1 LQNLDEL
8 SSWHFLMTQPKSGPM
23 YMQVEHELCLVE
35 EMVTIW
41 FETIALCCQV
51 PDFVMDLRL

>member
-1 LQNLDEL
+1 
-8 SSWHFLMTQPKSGPM
+8 M